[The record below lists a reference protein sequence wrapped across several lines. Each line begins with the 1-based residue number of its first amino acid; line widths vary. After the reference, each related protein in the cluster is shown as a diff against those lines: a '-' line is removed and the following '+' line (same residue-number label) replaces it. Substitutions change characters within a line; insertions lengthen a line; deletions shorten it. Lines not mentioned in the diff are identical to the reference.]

1 MKEKLSYYQ
10 LKKNDRLVV
19 VEFELIFGEEKELVQ
34 IGYTSTLLRE
44 VVADN
49 LSQSQP
55 LMANKMTQDDKEAF
69 KRTIKTVPL
78 TLKVLLG
85 QVNLDFDDLNQIK
98 VGDVLPLRQKISQP
112 LNVLAE
118 NKIKFK
124 AYPGQSD
131 GHKSIKITDAIK
143 NKLQN
148 KLKKIM
154 NDEELEKEDLTTD
167 TDESTE
173 QENVQDE
180 TENSDEIGSDDEES
194 SPDEND
200 SETERV
206 EFHEFDSDQATEENA
221 QNNINIL
228 KDVNVEVSV
237 ELGRITMPLGDVL
250 NLSKGSVVELENLAG
265 EQINVLVNGQKI
277 AMGEVVVIGEH
288 FGVRISKLI
297 STKLKTN

>member
-1 MKEKLSYYQ
+1 
-10 LKKNDRLVV
+10 
-19 VEFELIFGEEKELVQ
+19 
-34 IGYTSTLLRE
+34 
-44 VVADN
+44 
-49 LSQSQP
+49 
-55 LMANKMTQDDKEAF
+55 
-69 KRTIKTVPL
+69 
-78 TLKVLLG
+78 
-85 QVNLDFDDLNQIK
+85 
-98 VGDVLPLRQKISQP
+98 
-112 LNVLAE
+112 
-118 NKIKFK
+118 
-124 AYPGQSD
+124 
-131 GHKSIKITDAIK
+131 
-143 NKLQN
+143 
-148 KLKKIM
+148 M

-180 TENSDEIGSDDEES
+180 TESPDEIGSDDEES
-194 SPDEND
+194 TPDA
-200 SETERV
+200 ETEKV

>member
-1 MKEKLSYYQ
+1 
-10 LKKNDRLVV
+10 
-19 VEFELIFGEEKELVQ
+19 
-34 IGYTSTLLRE
+34 
-44 VVADN
+44 
-49 LSQSQP
+49 
-55 LMANKMTQDDKEAF
+55 
-69 KRTIKTVPL
+69 
-78 TLKVLLG
+78 
-85 QVNLDFDDLNQIK
+85 
-98 VGDVLPLRQKISQP
+98 
-112 LNVLAE
+112 
-118 NKIKFK
+118 
-124 AYPGQSD
+124 
-131 GHKSIKITDAIK
+131 
-143 NKLQN
+143 
-148 KLKKIM
+148 M

-173 QENVQDE
+173 QETVQDE

-194 SPDEND
+194 TPDEND
-200 SETERV
+200 SETEKV